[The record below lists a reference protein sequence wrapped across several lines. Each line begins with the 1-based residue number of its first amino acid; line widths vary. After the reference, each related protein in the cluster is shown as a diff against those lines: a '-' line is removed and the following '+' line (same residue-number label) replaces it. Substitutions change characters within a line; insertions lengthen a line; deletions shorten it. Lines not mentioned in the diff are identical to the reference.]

1 MYSQFMGRDPRID
14 KLSDEFGQYLILLK
28 CECGHERRCNPNTLA
43 AFAGWDTRLKDVV
56 RRMSVRSAVRE
67 SAPLAQCASRS
78 RAGYATL
85 DDLKL

>member
-1 MYSQFMGRDPRID
+1 MYSPFMGRDPRID

-56 RRMSVRSAVRE
+56 RRMRCTKCGERKCTARTVRE
-67 SAPLAQCASRS
+67 QKPRGLRDAR
-78 RAGYATL
+78 
-85 DDLKL
+85 